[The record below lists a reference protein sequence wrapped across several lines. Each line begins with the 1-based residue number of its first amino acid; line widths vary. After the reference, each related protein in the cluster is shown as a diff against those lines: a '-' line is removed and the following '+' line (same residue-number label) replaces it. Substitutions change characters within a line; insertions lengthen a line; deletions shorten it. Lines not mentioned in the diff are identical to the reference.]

1 MIYLSPLVSGRP
13 DYSRS
18 SMKKL
23 RAPGIIELRTQK
35 ILMIRQNDI
44 GDLLEL
50 NFSIAQSTPGT
61 LEESLGTIFLVFRA
75 YGISMKLLQKELGA

>member
-1 MIYLSPLVSGRP
+1 MIAKIVILELFG
-13 DYSRS
+13 S
-18 SMKKL
+18 SILLTK
-23 RAPGIIELRTQK
+23 K

>member
-1 MIYLSPLVSGRP
+1 
-13 DYSRS
+13 
-18 SMKKL
+18 
-23 RAPGIIELRTQK
+23 
-35 ILMIRQNDI
+35 MIRQNDI